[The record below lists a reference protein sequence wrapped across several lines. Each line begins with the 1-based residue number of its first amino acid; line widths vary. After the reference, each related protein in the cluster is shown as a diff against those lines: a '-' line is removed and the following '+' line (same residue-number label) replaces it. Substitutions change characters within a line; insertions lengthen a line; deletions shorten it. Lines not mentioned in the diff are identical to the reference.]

1 MGVGLYLKPVNKDG
15 RSLIYLRAKKGTKVF
30 QKSTSITIKPSDWL
44 TRNYQAKGT
53 ALNSIII
60 NRKLIEITNN
70 MNLAWS
76 LFENDSYTWDE
87 LCRRLNG
94 GSPEEGVEGFIED
107 VLKPRMKLTTYQ
119 SYKYSY
125 KALLKVL
132 DVSTMS
138 FKELNYDAI
147 DKAVMIWKN
156 QEKSPSS
163 IETYLKHLGV
173 IINEAN
179 DRGIV
184 NYRFEKKKKW
194 RVKKHTKV
202 VESAT
207 TEQLL
212 DSIKNVNNIYDFQAF
227 AFWLLM
233 FCMRGLYPRDIIKM
247 HLHELVN
254 ESEQDEK
261 RYVKHKRS
269 KTGEPMNIL
278 YSCEPTEQII
288 NSLQCSITY
297 THLNRSSSYP
307 DVYPKGWHTLMMFEY
322 KEEEHKNVWDVYT
335 KRCRKIIGVPFKVA
349 RKTFESY
356 ALLLDVS
363 AEVRYRLLG
372 HQDRSI
378 KSSYQNWEWDRI
390 SAKVDEAHL
399 KVLKEFRVEEVWYK
413 LRKRGKEI
421 GLPDLIVNRGTM
433 IGNPRL
439 N

>member
-76 LFENDSYTWDE
+76 LFENDSYTWNE

-132 DVSTMS
+132 GVNTMS

-233 FCMRGLYPRDIIKM
+233 FCMRGLYPRDIVKM

-254 ESEQDEK
+254 ESEQYKK

-421 GLPDLIVNRGTM
+421 GLPDLIVNRGMM

>member
-132 DVSTMS
+132 GVNTMS

-421 GLPDLIVNRGTM
+421 GLPDLIVNRGMM

>member
-44 TRNYQAKGT
+44 TRNHQAKGT

-132 DVSTMS
+132 GVNTMS

-212 DSIKNVNNIYDFQAF
+212 DSIKNVNNIYYFQAF

-288 NSLQCSITY
+288 NSIQCSITY

-421 GLPDLIVNRGTM
+421 GLPDLIVNRGMM